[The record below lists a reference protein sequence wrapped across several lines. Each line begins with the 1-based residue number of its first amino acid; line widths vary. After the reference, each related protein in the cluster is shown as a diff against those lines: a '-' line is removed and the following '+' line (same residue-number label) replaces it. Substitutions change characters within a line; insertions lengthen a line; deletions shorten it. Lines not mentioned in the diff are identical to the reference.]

1 MTLAPPWVVP
11 VVGTVVAIALIGGAY
26 GWARHQ
32 GVAAEKPKTE
42 AAADAGAAANLNTEG
57 AEAAGDA
64 VSAIAGVDRRLQE
77 INHALDLEAARDAAA
92 DAPLP
97 AGVVDRIRRGD
108 ERVCSSVPALCAE
121 PSAAGEGGGGNPA
134 PNRAS

>member
-1 MTLAPPWVVP
+1 LA
-11 VVGTVVAIALIGGAY
+11 GTVVAVALIGGAY

-42 AAADAGAAANLNTEG
+42 AAADAGAAAGLNTEG
-57 AEAAGDA
+57 AKAAGDA

-97 AGVVDRIRRGD
+97 PGVVDRIRRSD
-108 ERVCSSVPALCAE
+108 ERVCASVPALCAE
-121 PSAAGEGGGGNPA
+121 PGAAGEGRSGDA
-134 PNRAS
+134 AEDRAS